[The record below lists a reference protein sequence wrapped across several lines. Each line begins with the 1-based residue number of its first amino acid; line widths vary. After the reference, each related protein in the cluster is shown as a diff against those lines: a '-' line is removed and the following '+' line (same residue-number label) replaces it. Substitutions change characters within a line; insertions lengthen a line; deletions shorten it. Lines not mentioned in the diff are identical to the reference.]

1 MPADRRFSRREMLAL
16 SASGGLLAASRR
28 VSAASRQAPVSEPV
42 DELALE
48 PGWLL
53 RWSDGQPRLERGMHV
68 LIRNERIEAVQ
79 RRAFPSSV
87 PRLEM
92 ADCLLMPGFISGH
105 THVCSGTPTRGIIE
119 TSGRGD
125 IRPLELVE
133 ALLDDDEL
141 DALTEFNLAELL
153 LSGCTTQLEMSTT
166 LRQAESYVRV
176 AKRLGAR
183 GYPGAMIPNITRVLP
198 IKTAQHDRALADSE
212 PETLAEIEQNLKFG
226 LRHKGAADGR
236 IIPMISPL
244 GCDTQTP
251 ATMRAIAEAAARLG
265 SGIHMH
271 LAYTPQEN
279 ANIRRRWNRTSAQ
292 WCEDHGFFEGPFFG
306 AHFSHADWA
315 IDAPILRRH
324 GAIYAHCPSVSGAG
338 GPTQPYPEALGH
350 GLMVNV
356 GIDTHSNDYLEN
368 LKLAV
373 LLGQARYHLL
383 KDDSDLPLKE
393 PTIAEAVRGS
403 TLDSAEALGRGD
415 LGRIEE
421 GAQADLIAVDVS
433 GFLVG
438 SGALPPEPLHNLLYA
453 NGRCVRHVMTGGT
466 IQVADGALAVADSG
480 GIMQRGG
487 DAVRKIW
494 AALESEGYFDP
505 AGPRRG

>member
-1 MPADRRFSRREMLAL
+1 MLAL
-16 SASGGLLAASRR
+16 GACGGLLASSSGG
-28 VSAASRQAPVSEPV
+28 SAGSRQAAGSEPV
-42 DELALE
+42 GELALQ

-53 RWSDGQPRLERGMHV
+53 RWNDDGQPRLERDMHV
-68 LIRNERIEAVQ
+68 LIRDERIEAVQ
-79 RRAFPSSV
+79 RRAFPRSV

-105 THVCSGTPTRGIIE
+105 IHVCSGTPTRGIIE

-125 IRPLELVE
+125 IRPLELVD

-176 AKRLGAR
+176 AERFGAR

-198 IKTAQHDRALADSE
+198 IKTAQNDRALTDAE
-212 PETLAEIEQNLKFG
+212 PETLAEIEQNLRFG
-226 LRHKGAADGR
+226 LRHNGAADGR
-236 IIPMISPL
+236 IIPMMSPL

-251 ATMRAIAEAAARLG
+251 ATMRAIAEAAQKLG

-279 ANIRRRWNRTSAQ
+279 ANVRRRWNRTSAQ
-292 WCEDHGFFEGPFFG
+292 WCEDHGFFDGPFFG
-306 AHFSHADWA
+306 AHFSHGDWA

-350 GLMVNV
+350 GLMVNI

-383 KDDSDLPLKE
+383 KDNSDVPLKE
-393 PTIAEAVRGS
+393 PTIAEAVRGA
-403 TLDSAEALGRGD
+403 TLYPANALGRND
-415 LGRIEE
+415 LGRIEA
-421 GAQADLIAVDVS
+421 GALADLIAIDVS

-438 SGALPPEPLHNLLYA
+438 AGTLPPEPLHNLLYA
-453 NGRCVRHVMTGGT
+453 SGRYVRHVMTGG
-466 IQVADGALAVADSG
+466 IVQVRDGILEIADSRNV
-480 GIMQRGG
+480 MQRGAK
-487 DAVRKIW
+487 AVEKIW
-494 AALESEGYFDP
+494 AALDSEGYF
-505 AGPRRG
+505 ASS